1 MRECPNKQ
9 KCPLFPLFSLRA
21 SLKTW
26 QIRYCDADYA
36 QCVRYTMSQK
46 GRKPADN
53 LLPSGMIL
61 KSYVSPTV
69 E

>member
-9 KCPLFPLFSLRA
+9 KCLLFPLFNLRA

-36 QCVRYTMSQK
+36 MCVRYTMSQK
-46 GRKPADN
+46 GEKPADN
-53 LLPSGMIL
+53 LLPSGMLL
-61 KSYVSPTV
+61 KSHVTRTD